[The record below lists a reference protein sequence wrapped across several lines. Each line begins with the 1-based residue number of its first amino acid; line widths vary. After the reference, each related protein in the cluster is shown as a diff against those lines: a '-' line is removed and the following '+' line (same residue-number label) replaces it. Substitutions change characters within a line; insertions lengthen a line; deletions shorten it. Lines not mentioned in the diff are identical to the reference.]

1 MVKSLKRHV
10 AGAVSSLL
18 IALVSILWAVPL
30 NGAAH
35 LSERETGET
44 RSRTGIQA
52 TSGDA
57 AALRAGQ
64 AGRAPADAAAL
75 PRAVRLR
82 ESRGRGLMVQTWI
95 NGAGVY
101 SFAVDT
107 GAGAT
112 IISER
117 VARAT
122 NVEFGRG
129 RTTVMTGMS
138 GAGAASG
145 REARVRSLA
154 IGDERNLLPSQG
166 AVVVTGGLPPD
177 LDGVLDPTEG
187 FWPLGYSIDMRRGE
201 ISAFDPRTNPLRTGD
216 APRDGAIIQWVFER
230 GSRRPF
236 VMLDGGRRAL
246 IDTGSEFGLAI
257 SESASAGAMGT
268 AAAANRTSR
277 ERDGVRDIAGGRIDA
292 RRVAPTTVQIGPLVL
307 RSVPTDLLS
316 GVVDGSPILL
326 GREALRPF
334 YLSFDPLHRLILIT
348 P

>member
-10 AGAVSSLL
+10 HGAVLALL
-18 IALVSILWAVPL
+18 ITLVSIMWAVPL
-30 NGAAH
+30 DGAAH
-35 LSERETGET
+35 LSEREMVET
-44 RSRTGIQA
+44 SRSNGTQSANRDA
-52 TSGDA
+52 TSGTRERGRTWA
-57 AALRAGQ
+57 AGT
-64 AGRAPADAAAL
+64 L

-82 ESRGRGLMVQTWI
+82 ENRGRGLMIQTWI
-95 NGAGVY
+95 NGTGVY

-117 VARAT
+117 VARAA

-129 RTTVMTGMS
+129 RATVMTGMS
-138 GAGAASG
+138 GTGSAAG

-154 IGDERNLLPSQG
+154 IGDERNLLPSHS
-166 AVVVTGGLPPD
+166 AVVVTNGLPPD
-177 LDGVLDPTEG
+177 LDGVLDPTEA

-201 ISAFDPRTNPLRTGD
+201 ISAFDPRTTPLRAGD
-216 APRDGAIIQWVFER
+216 APRGGAVVQWIFER

-257 SESASAGAMGT
+257 SESASGGGIINAGRMG
-268 AAAANRTSR
+268 RD
-277 ERDGVRDIAGGRIDA
+277 RDGVRDIAGGRISA
-292 RRVAPTTVQIGPLVL
+292 RRVAPTTVQIGSLVL

-326 GREALRPF
+326 GREALQPF

>member
-10 AGAVSSLL
+10 GGTVSALL
-18 IALVSILWAVPL
+18 IALASIIWAVPL
-30 NGAAH
+30 DGAAH
-35 LSERETGET
+35 LYERGTVETSSFAGT
-44 RSRTGIQA
+44 QSTSVGA
-52 TSGDA
+52 T
-57 AALRAGQ
+57 
-64 AGRAPADAAAL
+64 GRARENGVARAAGTL

-82 ESRGRGLMVQTWI
+82 ETSGRGLMIQTWV
-95 NGAGVY
+95 NGVGVY

-117 VARAT
+117 VARAA

-138 GAGAASG
+138 GTGSAAG

-154 IGDERNLLPSQG
+154 IGDERNLLPSQS
-166 AVVVTGGLPPD
+166 AVVVTSGLPPD

-201 ISAFDPRTNPLRTGD
+201 ISAFDPRTTPLRTGD
-216 APRDGAIIQWVFER
+216 APRDGAVVQWIFER

-257 SESASAGAMGT
+257 SESAAAGVGGT
-268 AAAANRTSR
+268 AGRMGR
-277 ERDGVRDIAGGRIDA
+277 ERDGVRDIAGGRINA
-292 RRVAPTTVQIGPLVL
+292 RRVAPSTVQIGSLVL
-307 RSVPTDLLS
+307 RSVPTDMLS

-326 GREALRPF
+326 GREALQPF

>member
-1 MVKSLKRHV
+1 MVKSLKRH
-10 AGAVSSLL
+10 AHGAVLALL
-18 IALVSILWAVPL
+18 IALVSIMWAVPL
-30 NGAAH
+30 DGAAH
-35 LSERETGET
+35 LSERESVETG
-44 RSRTGIQA
+44 RSTGAQS
-52 TSGDA
+52 TNRDA
-57 AALRAGQ
+57 AS
-64 AGRAPADAAAL
+64 PARERGTTWPGGTL

-82 ESRGRGLMVQTWI
+82 ENRGRGLMIQTWV
-95 NGAGVY
+95 NGTGVY

-117 VARAT
+117 VARAAG
-122 NVEFGRG
+122 VEFGRG
-129 RTTVMTGMS
+129 RATVMTGMS
-138 GAGAASG
+138 GTGTASG

-166 AVVVTGGLPPD
+166 AVVVTSGLPPD

-201 ISAFDPRTNPLRTGD
+201 LSAFDPRTTPLRTSD
-216 APRDGAIIQWVFER
+216 APRGGAVVQWIFER

-257 SESASAGAMGT
+257 SESASAGGIINAGRMG
-268 AAAANRTSR
+268 RD
-277 ERDGVRDIAGGRIDA
+277 RDGVRDIAGGRISA
-292 RRVAPTTVQIGPLVL
+292 RRVAPTTVQIGSLVL

-316 GVVDGSPILL
+316 GVVDGAPILL
-326 GREALRPF
+326 GREALQPF

>member
-1 MVKSLKRHV
+1 MGKSLKRHV
-10 AGAVSSLL
+10 HGAVSALL
-18 IALVSILWAVPL
+18 IALVSIMWAVPL
-30 NGAAH
+30 DGAAH
-35 LSERETGET
+35 LYEREAVESS
-44 RSRTGIQA
+44 RSNGTQSANR
-52 TSGDA
+52 DA
-57 AALRAGQ
+57 APPAR
-64 AGRAPADAAAL
+64 GRVGTRLGRAL

-82 ESRGRGLMVQTWI
+82 ENHGRGLMIQTWI
-95 NGAGVY
+95 NGTGVY

-117 VARAT
+117 VARAA

-129 RTTVMTGMS
+129 RATVMTGMS
-138 GAGAASG
+138 GAGSAAG

-154 IGDERNLLPSQG
+154 IGDERNLLPSQS
-166 AVVVTGGLPPD
+166 AVVVTNGLPPD
-177 LDGVLDPTEG
+177 LDGVLDPTEA

-201 ISAFDPRTNPLRTGD
+201 MSAFDPRTTPLRASD
-216 APRDGAIIQWVFER
+216 APPGGAVVPWVFER

-257 SESASAGAMGT
+257 SESASAAGIINAGRMD
-268 AAAANRTSR
+268 RDR
-277 ERDGVRDIAGGRIDA
+277 EGVRDIAGGRINA
-292 RRVAPTTVQIGPLVL
+292 RRVAPTTVQIGSLVL

>member
-1 MVKSLKRHV
+1 MVKSLKRH
-10 AGAVSSLL
+10 ARGAVSALL
-18 IALVSILWAVPL
+18 IALVSITWAVPL
-30 NGAAH
+30 DGAAH
-35 LSERETGET
+35 LSERETVES
-44 RSRTGIQA
+44 RSSTGAQSTNRGA
-52 TSGDA
+52 TSLAREGGKTWP
-57 AALRAGQ
+57 AGT
-64 AGRAPADAAAL
+64 L

-82 ESRGRGLMVQTWI
+82 QNSGRGLMIQTWI
-95 NGAGVY
+95 NGTGVY

-117 VARAT
+117 VARAA

-129 RTTVMTGMS
+129 RATVMTGMS
-138 GAGAASG
+138 GTGSAAG

-166 AVVVTGGLPPD
+166 AVVVTSGLPPD

-201 ISAFDPRTNPLRTGD
+201 LSAFDPRTTPLRTGD
-216 APRDGAIIQWVFER
+216 APRGGAVVQWIFER

-257 SESASAGAMGT
+257 SESAAGGGIINAGRMG
-268 AAAANRTSR
+268 RD
-277 ERDGVRDIAGGRIDA
+277 RDGVRDIAGGRISA
-292 RRVAPTTVQIGPLVL
+292 RRVAPTTVQIGSLVL

-316 GVVDGSPILL
+316 GVVDGSPVLL
-326 GREALRPF
+326 GREALQPF

>member
-1 MVKSLKRHV
+1 M
-10 AGAVSSLL
+10 
-18 IALVSILWAVPL
+18 
-30 NGAAH
+30 
-35 LSERETGET
+35 RE
-44 RSRTGIQA
+44 
-52 TSGDA
+52 D
-57 AALRAGQ
+57 
-64 AGRAPADAAAL
+64 
-75 PRAVRLR
+75 
-82 ESRGRGLMVQTWI
+82 RGRGLMIQTWV
-95 NGAGVY
+95 NGVGVY

-117 VARAT
+117 VARAAG
-122 NVEFGRG
+122 VEFGRG

-138 GAGAASG
+138 GAGSSAG

-154 IGDERNLLPSQG
+154 IGDERNLLPAQG
-166 AVVVTGGLPPD
+166 AVVVTNGLPPD

-201 ISAFDPRTNPLRTGD
+201 ISAFDPRTAPLRAGD
-216 APRDGAIIQWVFER
+216 APRDGAVVQWIFER

-257 SESASAGAMGT
+257 SESAALGGRGV
-268 AAAANRTSR
+268 AAAGRASR
-277 ERDGVRDIAGGRIDA
+277 DSDGVRDIAGGRINA
-292 RRVAPTTVQIGPLVL
+292 RRVAPTTVQIGALVL
-307 RSVPTDLLS
+307 RSVPTDVLS

-326 GREALRPF
+326 GRQALQPF

>member
-1 MVKSLKRHV
+1 MVKSLKRH
-10 AGAVSSLL
+10 AHGAVLALL
-18 IALVSILWAVPL
+18 IALVSIMWAVPL

-35 LSERETGET
+35 LSERESVETG
-44 RSRTGIQA
+44 RSIGAQSTNR
-52 TSGDA
+52 DA
-57 AALRAGQ
+57 ASPARERGTTRA
-64 AGRAPADAAAL
+64 ASTL

-82 ESRGRGLMVQTWI
+82 ENRGRGLMIQTWV
-95 NGAGVY
+95 NGTGVY

-117 VARAT
+117 VARAAG
-122 NVEFGRG
+122 VEFGRG
-129 RTTVMTGMS
+129 RATVMTGMS
-138 GAGAASG
+138 GTGTASG

-166 AVVVTGGLPPD
+166 AVVVTSGLPPD

-187 FWPLGYSIDMRRGE
+187 FWPMGYSIDMRRGE
-201 ISAFDPRTNPLRTGD
+201 LSAFDPRTTPLRTSD
-216 APRDGAIIQWVFER
+216 APRGGAVVQWIFER

-257 SESASAGAMGT
+257 SESASSSGMISATAG
-268 AAAANRTSR
+268 RTSR
-277 ERDGVRDIAGGRIDA
+277 ERDSVRDIAGGRINA
-292 RRVAPTTVQIGPLVL
+292 RRVAPTTVQIGSLVL

>member
-10 AGAVSSLL
+10 HGAVSALL
-18 IALVSILWAVPL
+18 IALVSIMWAVPL
-30 NGAAH
+30 DGAAH
-35 LSERETGET
+35 LSEREAVET
-44 RSRTGIQA
+44 RRSTGTQS
-52 TSGDA
+52 TNRDA
-57 AALRAGQ
+57 ASLRRERGATWPAGT
-64 AGRAPADAAAL
+64 L

-82 ESRGRGLMVQTWI
+82 ENRGRGLMIQTWI
-95 NGAGVY
+95 NGTGVY

-117 VARAT
+117 VARAAG
-122 NVEFGRG
+122 VEFGRG
-129 RTTVMTGMS
+129 RATVMTGMS
-138 GAGAASG
+138 GTGSAAG

-166 AVVVTGGLPPD
+166 AVVVTNGLPPD

-201 ISAFDPRTNPLRTGD
+201 LSAFDPRTTPLRTVD
-216 APRDGAIIQWVFER
+216 APRDGAVVQWIFER

-257 SESASAGAMGT
+257 SESASAGGIINAGRMG
-268 AAAANRTSR
+268 RD
-277 ERDGVRDIAGGRIDA
+277 RDGVRDIAGGRISA
-292 RRVAPTTVQIGPLVL
+292 RRVAPTTIQIGSLVL

-326 GREALRPF
+326 GREALQPF